1 MEPFNQLELAMR
13 EWARRFLSNS
23 EILTNSPALIAEK
36 ILSLHLYFNDQAPS
50 QFSQIQQGINVEDS
64 IYLYSNEILIGQ
76 VGGDIIDEL
85 SSVYIPAENIFEK
98 WDALENMI
106 RELIIAGYPGCVGC
120 GGPGAEEVWDEGEN
134 RRYIL
139 KHFN

>member
-1 MEPFNQLELAMR
+1 MR
-13 EWARRFLSNS
+13 CSSHRFL
-23 EILTNSPALIAEK
+23 
-36 ILSLHLYFNDQAPS
+36 Q
-50 QFSQIQQGINVEDS
+50 
-64 IYLYSNEILIGQ
+64 IYLYSNQILIGQ
-76 VGGDIIDEL
+76 VGGDIIDVL

-120 GGPGAEEVWDEGEN
+120 GGPGAEEVWDEVEN